1 MAGFASWRETQF
13 QISLTKYLL
22 KRRTKARVDEVYMKR
37 IGIIGVGL
45 LGSAVATRLLRGKF
59 QVKGYDTRPEQLK
72 ALQNQG
78 LIATASIA
86 EAAAETDAVFTIL
99 PSLESVE
106 ATILGAGGLIETA
119 PRNCIV
125 IQMGTIS
132 PSLTRRLAAA
142 AAAKAVGFLDTPMSG
157 TSAMVERGDC
167 TIFVAGDR
175 ARADTCQLIFDAIAK
190 KTHYVGDVG
199 MASLAKLATNLLV
212 GLNTAALA
220 EALVLGAKGGLAP
233 AVLLDVLKDSAAASK
248 MVDIRGPLM
257 VSHRF
262 DAQMKVDLFL
272 KDFSLM
278 LEEGHRLGV
287 PLPLTS
293 VTQQL
298 ATATA
303 VAGRGEED
311 LAAIVTTFE
320 VLAGV
325 ETDRPSKRAGTE
337 VQSSRFKVQRKTRSR
352 PP

>member
-1 MAGFASWRETQF
+1 
-13 QISLTKYLL
+13 
-22 KRRTKARVDEVYMKR
+22 MKR

-45 LGSAVATRLLRGKF
+45 LGSAVAARLL
-59 QVKGYDTRPEQLK
+59 KGGFEVAAHDNRPEQVK
-72 ALQNQG
+72 ALQAQR
-78 LIATASIA
+78 LIEAASIA
-86 EAAAETDAVFTIL
+86 EAAAEADAVFTIL

-106 ATILGAGGLIETA
+106 TTILGTRGLIETA
-119 PRNCIV
+119 PQNCTV
-125 IQMGTIS
+125 IQMSTIS
-132 PSLTRRLAAA
+132 PELTRRLAEAT
-142 AAAKAVGFLDTPMSG
+142 AAKGLEFLDAPMSG

-167 TIFVAGDR
+167 AIFVAGNRSR
-175 ARADTCQLIFDAIAK
+175 AEACQPIFDAIAK

-233 AVLLDVLKDSAAASK
+233 GVLVEILKESAGASK
-248 MVDIRGPLM
+248 MVDVRGPLM
-257 VSHRF
+257 VSRRF
-262 DAQMKVDLFL
+262 DPQMKVDLFL
-272 KDFSLM
+272 KDFKLI
-278 LEEGHRLGV
+278 LEEGRRLEV

-320 VLAGV
+320 LLAGL
-325 ETDRPSKRAGTE
+325 EKDRPSEK
-337 VQSSRFKVQRKTRSR
+337 KD
-352 PP
+352 